1 MTAISFTHGDY
12 RLMLEAGRK
21 AGYRF
26 ATFDE
31 LDAMRDGTG
40 RACFLRHDCDNDVV
54 AALAL
59 AEIEADAGVRS
70 TYFIMVRSALYN
82 VMAPNVAA
90 LVRKIVV
97 LGHRL
102 GLHFD
107 EAPYRDLSADQIADA
122 VDRERGWLVREFG
135 QTIDVVS
142 FHQPS
147 ARVLANEV
155 RLKGCLNTYDKKDM
169 APLHYLS
176 DSNLRFRAQS
186 PIECFE
192 AGTHRLLHILLHP
205 EWWTEVQMPLDDKWN
220 RMLMNNFGL
229 MQKSLLERED
239 TYNEPRSIS
248 IGTRRDEDASTA

>member
-1 MTAISFTHGDY
+1 MTAVPFTHGDY
-12 RLMLEAGRK
+12 RLMLQAGRK

-26 ATFDE
+26 ATFDQ
-31 LDAMRDGTG
+31 LDAMRDDTE
-40 RACFLRHDCDNDVV
+40 RACFLRHDCDNDLV

-59 AEIEADAGVRS
+59 AEIEAEAGARS

-82 VMAPNVAA
+82 VMAPNVSA

-107 EAPYRDLSADQIADA
+107 EAPYRDLPADQISDA
-122 VDRERGWLVREFG
+122 VEREKGWLVREFG
-135 QTIDVVS
+135 QPIDVVS

-155 RLKGCLNTYDKKDM
+155 RLRGCLNTYDKKDM
-169 APLHYLS
+169 ASLHYLS

-205 EWWTEVQMPLDDKWN
+205 EWWTEEAMHLDEKWN
-220 RMLMNNFGL
+220 RMLSNNVDL

-239 TYNEPRSIS
+239 TFN
-248 IGTRRDEDASTA
+248 RRRHVVVSVEETDK